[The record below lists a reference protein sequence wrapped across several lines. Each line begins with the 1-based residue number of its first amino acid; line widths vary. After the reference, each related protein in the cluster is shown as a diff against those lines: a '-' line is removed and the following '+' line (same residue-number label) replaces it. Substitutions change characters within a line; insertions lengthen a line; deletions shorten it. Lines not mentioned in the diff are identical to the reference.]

1 MRFKI
6 CLNENLDGLL
16 ASMNFDA
23 HRRIAANQVA
33 TARLRR
39 PTNGRAPALIRGSP
53 APLSVLEAAA
63 VPRQLGTKCDG
74 SDRRRKIDEGSRR
87 KGEGAAILDCALDN
101 RPSTGRGNG
110 RPAVSPTSQAP

>member
-1 MRFKI
+1 MP
-6 CLNENLDGLL
+6 
-16 ASMNFDA
+16 
-23 HRRIAANQVA
+23 AANQVA

-53 APLSVLEAAA
+53 ARLSVLLGHGCSLEAAA

-87 KGEGAAILDCALDN
+87 KGEGTSVMGAALRA
-101 RPSTGRGNG
+101 RPTCYFLEPCVPQRRCRSEQG
-110 RPAVSPTSQAP
+110 AK